1 MKKRRTKKCHAT
13 ATNSPTNHIK
23 NLQKISR
30 KKATHASEFV
40 ANRRLS
46 YNCGQMSGGFNQ
58 HHWQLK
64 NAAIGTTEL
73 R

>member
-1 MKKRRTKKCHAT
+1 MCHAK

-30 KKATHASEFV
+30 KKATEPSEFV

-46 YNCGQMSGGFNQ
+46 YNCGQIAGGFNQ
-58 HHWQLK
+58 HHSQLK
-64 NAAIGTTEL
+64 SAAIGTTEL